1 MHNIKKYLKIIKK
14 KYCIDNIMM
23 LSCLYQNNIN
33 EEKKQMKSL
42 TQANKARLEKLLS
55 KWIKSDNKILTLKE
69 LLETKLLNGWI
80 LKEELEVDQKKETER
95 LNRMKKISSNYMI
108 GHSNEEIPAI
118 KTYRKLESQGKVFK
132 KNYYIFNPKTESYS
146 SIPKMVYDNY
156 K

>member
-1 MHNIKKYLKIIKK
+1 
-14 KYCIDNIMM
+14 
-23 LSCLYQNNIN
+23 
-33 EEKKQMKSL
+33 
-42 TQANKARLEKLLS
+42 
-55 KWIKSDNKILTLKE
+55 
-69 LLETKLLNGWI
+69 
-80 LKEELEVDQKKETER
+80 
-95 LNRMKKISSNYMI
+95 MI